1 MSIALITGGN
11 KGIGKATARRLVELG
26 HTVYIGARDAER
38 GEAAAKEVGAQ
49 WLALDVTSDAS
60 AAAAAAELT
69 EREGRLDILVNNAG
83 VTGAHATIETL
94 TAEAM
99 REAYDV
105 NVFGI
110 VRVTQAFLPLL
121 RASQAPVIVN
131 VGSLLGSF
139 GAVTN
144 PYGQQYAIFAPIYGS
159 AKAAVHMLTVQYAK
173 ELPGM
178 RVNAVEPGYTATDL
192 TGGHGLQTPE
202 EAAANVARWA
212 TIGPDGPTGTFCY
225 KETTAPW

>member
-11 KGIGKATARRLVELG
+11 KGIGKATARRLTELG

-38 GEAAAKEVGAQ
+38 GQTAAKEIGAQ
-49 WLALDVTSDAS
+49 WLALDVPDDAS
-60 AAAAAAELT
+60 GAAAAAELT
-69 EREGRLDILVNNAG
+69 GREGHLDILVNNAG

-99 REAYDV
+99 LAAYEV

-131 VGSLLGSF
+131 VSSLLGSF
-139 GAVTN
+139 GAVSN

-159 AKAAVHMLTVQYAK
+159 TKSAVNMLTVQYAK
-173 ELPGM
+173 ELPQM

-192 TGGHGLQTPE
+192 TAGNGIQTPE
-202 EAAANVARWA
+202 EAGANVTRWA
-212 TIGPDGPTGTFCY
+212 TIGPDGPTGIFAY
-225 KETTAPW
+225 KETIAPW